1 MKRILDKMTIKEL
14 WGLYPVALVAPK
26 SNWKT
31 WYREEEAELRK
42 VIPASVIYRIEHV
55 GSTALSNIWA
65 KNIVDIMLEVRSQD
79 DLLKVRNILLGHGYR
94 CMSQGAHRIS
104 LNKGYMTDGITTR
117 VFHLHVRLVGDH
129 DELYFRDYLN
139 EHPEA
144 ARAYEKLKLELC
156 RQFGNNKEQYIAHKT
171 EFVQKYTAIAKQLY
185 KNRYE

>member
-1 MKRILDKMTIKEL
+1 MKRVLDKMTIKEL

-31 WYREEEAELRK
+31 WYREEEKELRK
-42 VIPASVIYRIEHV
+42 VLPASIIYRIEHI

-65 KNIVDIMLEVRSQD
+65 KNIVDILLEVRTQD
-79 DLLKVRNILLGHGYR
+79 DLLRVRNIMLAHGYR
-94 CMSQGAHRIS
+94 CMSQGPQRIS
-104 LNKGYMTDGITTR
+104 LNKGYIADSVVTR
-117 VFHLHVRLVGDH
+117 VFHLHVRLMGDH

-144 ARAYEKLKLELC
+144 ANAYEKLKLDLC
-156 RQFGNNKEQYIAHKT
+156 RKFGNNKAEYIAHKT
-171 EFVQKYTAIAKQLY
+171 EFVAKYTALAKELY

>member
-1 MKRILDKMTIKEL
+1 MTIKEL

-94 CMSQGAHRIS
+94 CM
-104 LNKGYMTDGITTR
+104 
-117 VFHLHVRLVGDH
+117 
-129 DELYFRDYLN
+129 
-139 EHPEA
+139 
-144 ARAYEKLKLELC
+144 
-156 RQFGNNKEQYIAHKT
+156 
-171 EFVQKYTAIAKQLY
+171 
-185 KNRYE
+185 